1 MPILQDESKAIT
13 TTHALQMDFH
23 GAEQIPTSDA
33 SKLHHLY
40 FAQCPTTVLAIDRHF
55 LHIDKPHVILADND
69 QNF

>member
-1 MPILQDESKAIT
+1 MPILQDESKVII

-23 GAEQIPTSDA
+23 DAVQTPTNDA
-33 SKLHHLY
+33 SKLHRPY
-40 FAQCPTTVLAIDRHF
+40 FVQCPTMVLAIDRHF